1 MGGARPHLH
10 HSQLVTFSITP
21 VGAEGAHVIA
31 AAVAFISSQWGG
43 VGLIESYVLVEEPH
57 STQ

>member
-10 HSQLVTFSITP
+10 HPQLVTFSITP
-21 VGAEGAHVIA
+21 VGAEGAQGIA
-31 AAVAFISSQWGG
+31 AAVAFLSSQWGG
-43 VGLIESYVLVEEPH
+43 VGLIKSYVLVEEAH